1 MKYVAFIL
9 CSMYSVLGI
18 VRNDYFL
25 PWILIFPGM
34 LYSLNC
40 IIKGEE

>member
-9 CSMYSVLGI
+9 CSMYSVLAI

-25 PWILIFPGM
+25 TWIIGFAGM